1 MKRSLWIEPITK
13 KFSPAWPCPTCSNG
27 TLALVPDSLVA
38 KETQESKQRYQAMG
52 DPKER
57 VRTFSAWL
65 KCNHGDCG
73 ADVVVV
79 GRGTFDRIQIGWR
92 EDGEPEDGHRDNF
105 HPLFCWPM
113 PDIFELP
120 EKCPDEVK
128 AELRGGFQLFWSDH
142 AASASRVRIALE
154 RLMDHCHV
162 PKRRKENKGTYSDL
176 MLHKRIEIFSQ
187 TQKATGEKLMALKW
201 LGNTGSHQ
209 GSLSRN
215 DLLDGFEILEY
226 LIAELFAQRTA
237 RVEELTRQLI
247 RKHSPH
253 RK

>member
-1 MKRSLWIEPITK
+1 
-13 KFSPAWPCPTCSNG
+13 
-27 TLALVPDSLVA
+27 
-38 KETQESKQRYQAMG
+38 
-52 DPKER
+52 
-57 VRTFSAWL
+57 
-65 KCNHGDCG
+65 
-73 ADVVVV
+73 
-79 GRGTFDRIQIGWR
+79 
-92 EDGEPEDGHRDNF
+92 
-105 HPLFCWPM
+105 
-113 PDIFELP
+113 
-120 EKCPDEVK
+120 
-128 AELRGGFQLFWSDH
+128 
-142 AASASRVRIALE
+142 
-154 RLMDHCHV
+154 MDHCHV